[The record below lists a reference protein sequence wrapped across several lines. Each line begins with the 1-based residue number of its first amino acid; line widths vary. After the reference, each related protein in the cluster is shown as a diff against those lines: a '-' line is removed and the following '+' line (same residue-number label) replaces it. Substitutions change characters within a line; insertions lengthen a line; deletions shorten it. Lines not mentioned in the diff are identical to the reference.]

1 MSTSIFNRSY
11 SPSGTTVTSIFASP
25 EKFGFKLGD
34 RTFIL
39 PGDTVVDFVRS
50 DTSTIC
56 QAEFKP
62 GNTGP
67 SPSDRQKPLSG
78 WSRFRSTA
86 KSKSEGPELTV
97 PGSLFLTVPS
107 NIIDVGSICFESEG
121 SLRIRGTDKFAFDHF
136 GVNTTGDCNVVN
148 NVKADRAD
156 LRTKGT
162 MTAGDLDAKSYQ
174 IRGSEIDVGLVY
186 PERPGSRS
194 VVQGT
199 NKVKVNVSAPEG
211 HRISSSHSEDE
222 ISKGCG
228 SISRFMEVISWSGDT
243 IVNQE
248 RCNRAIRVGWRAFV
262 DNP

>member
-11 SPSGTTVTSIFASP
+11 SPSRTTVNSLYKSHVQFHIT
-25 EKFGFKLGD
+25 LGD
-34 RTFIL
+34 ATIIL

-67 SPSDRQKPLSG
+67 SPSDRQKPVSG
-78 WSRFRSTA
+78 WSRFRFTA

-107 NIIDVGSICFESEG
+107 NIIDVGSIRFESKGKLE
-121 SLRIRGTDKFAFDHF
+121 IRGTEGLGFNLF
-136 GVNTTGDCNVVN
+136 GVKSTGDCNVVN
-148 NVKADRAD
+148 SVKADWAD

-194 VVQGT
+194 DVDGT
-199 NKVKVNVSAPEG
+199 NKVKVNVSAPKG
-211 HRISSSHSEDE
+211 HQISSSHSEDE

-228 SISRFMEVISWSGDT
+228 IISRFMEVISWGGDT
-243 IVNQE
+243 IVNKE